1 MEYVIV
7 SVANSRA
14 MNGWLVPLGAPIN
27 NFIGVSPGCETSRA
41 EIVILV
47 ASVMRQMTGEPTH
60 YSVSPGVYSLF
71 PGE

>member
-14 MNGWLVPLGAPIN
+14 MNGWLVPLGAAVN

-41 EIVILV
+41 EIV